1 MKVKVIFSAVIIA
14 VLCIGAA
21 NAQITTS
28 VQRASLTDRDRA
40 IVDQRVSRYTA
51 FTMDKRELTDY
62 FRSRG
67 GEGQFR
73 LRIDETLDWTKRKNY
88 NFLCR

>member
-1 MKVKVIFSAVIIA
+1 MKNNFLISAFILA
-14 VLCIGAA
+14 FLSIGTA
-21 NAQITTS
+21 NAQLTS
-28 VQRASLTDRDRA
+28 STQRASLAYSDRT

-51 FTMDKRELTDY
+51 FTIDKGELTDY
-62 FRSRG
+62 LRSRG